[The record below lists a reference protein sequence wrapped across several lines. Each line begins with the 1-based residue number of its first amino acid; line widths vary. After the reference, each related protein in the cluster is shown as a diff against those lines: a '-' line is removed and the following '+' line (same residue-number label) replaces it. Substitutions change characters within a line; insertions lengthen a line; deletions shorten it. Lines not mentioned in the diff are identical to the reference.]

1 MVEDDRKQSKPNYVK
16 VVYFDEDSAS
26 DLVDLDAGGREKVTD
41 TEAERL
47 AKEAEGKISASFAA
61 KYGWFSFL
69 GAKAEVS
76 GSASG
81 SKTGS
86 KIIEKSLSN
95 TILTD
100 YLDKISTKKKFIE
113 SIGHVKLTPVEG
125 SMAHVKMFTPFMVI
139 ANTAETGIDLA
150 KLDEALTQAKGYYE
164 LIASDD
170 SGGKRVL
177 RFNLKAFRNNY
188 GLNDLCRMD
197 LMFDCI
203 KVGHATLES
212 LSDEFGVQ
220 ATSEFSANLI
230 LEHGE
235 KEKIDELEVYD
246 VILAGVICGD

>member
-1 MVEDDRKQSKPNYVK
+1 MSKKESKQDKPNYVK

-26 DLVDLDAGGREKVTD
+26 DLVDLDSGGRQKLTE
-41 TEAERL
+41 TEAEER
-47 AKEAEGKISASFAA
+47 AKQAEGQISASVAA

-69 GAKAEVS
+69 GAKTE
-76 GSASG
+76 GSVNASV
-81 SKTGS
+81 SKTGN

-100 YLDKISTKKKFIE
+100 YLDKISNKKKFVETINQ
-113 SIGHVKLTPVEG
+113 VTLKPVEG

-164 LIASDD
+164 LIASNDCGDD
-170 SGGKRVL
+170 KIL

-203 KVGHATLES
+203 RVGQAS
-212 LSDEFGVQ
+212 LDSLRDEFGVPS
-220 ATSEFSANLI
+220 AAEFSANSL
-230 LEHGE
+230 LEDQA
-235 KEKIDELEVYD
+235 KKKPTKLAVYD
-246 VILAGVICGD
+246 VILAGVISDE